1 MDQESEKKRINGIYI
16 DVDFQRLDQLLDLA
30 NVDLQG
36 NFQKQIFEKR
46 KIIEYLEIEKY
57 HKAISVSRDEPGY
70 PTDYAPGY
78 ESVLWNTHEVYY
90 PQDVKGNI

>member
-1 MDQESEKKRINGIYI
+1 M
-16 DVDFQRLDQLLDLA
+16 
-30 NVDLQG
+30 
-36 NFQKQIFEKR
+36 
-46 KIIEYLEIEKY
+46 
-57 HKAISVSRDEPGY
+57 AISVSRDEPGY